1 MKWCISCMDGAIS
14 RGYELDVKEQIKGK
28 CVCECC
34 GECSTEEQYY
44 EVEMAEIK
52 VARIVFKNKSGWST
66 GKHAFHKG
74 TEKALNEWAIKKAR
88 GREFQ
93 VQILDEENALHFW
106 NHAVEVEEE

>member
-1 MKWCISCMDGAIS
+1 
-14 RGYELDVKEQIKGK
+14 
-28 CVCECC
+28 
-34 GECSTEEQYY
+34 
-44 EVEMAEIK
+44 MAEIK
-52 VARIVFKNKSGWST
+52 VARIVFKNKNGWST

-74 TEKALNEWAIKKAR
+74 TEKALNEWAIKNAR